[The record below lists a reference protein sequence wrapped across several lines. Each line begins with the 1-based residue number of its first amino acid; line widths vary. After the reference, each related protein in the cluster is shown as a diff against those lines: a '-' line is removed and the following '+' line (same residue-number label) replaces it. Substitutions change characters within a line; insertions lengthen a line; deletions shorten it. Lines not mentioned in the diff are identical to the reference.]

1 MDCTFVEEYSLFLSF
16 DFIDFMY
23 NNKCVEIIFFL
34 WTEIIII

>member
-23 NNKCVEIIFFL
+23 NNKGYSKLSGPKEKFSSN
-34 WTEIIII
+34 